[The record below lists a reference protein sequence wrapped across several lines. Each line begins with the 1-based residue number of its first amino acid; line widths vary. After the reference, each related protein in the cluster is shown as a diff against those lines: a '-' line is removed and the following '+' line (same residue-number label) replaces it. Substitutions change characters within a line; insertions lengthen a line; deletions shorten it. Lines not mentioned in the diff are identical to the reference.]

1 MKEREIKVHTLLDRF
16 HRAATGRLDENLTGD
31 DWQEL
36 SQLVDDTVPILRQ
49 LAARAAA

>member
-1 MKEREIKVHTLLDRF
+1 MEERDIKGLATLDRF
-16 HRAATGRLDENLTGD
+16 HRAATGRMDENLTAD